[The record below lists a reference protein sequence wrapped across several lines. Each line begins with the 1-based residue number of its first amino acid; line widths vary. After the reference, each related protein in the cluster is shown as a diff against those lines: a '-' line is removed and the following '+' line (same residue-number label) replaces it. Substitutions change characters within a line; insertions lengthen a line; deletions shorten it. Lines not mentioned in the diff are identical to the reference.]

1 MKILKIIF
9 KQFMGFTY
17 AEFDFTKSGNPII
30 IKGANGTGKT
40 TLGTGFY
47 WVFTDKD
54 YELKSNPEVH
64 NDKLEENEPYVEVV
78 CDFDGKIVSFI
89 KFQKDSRTKKQKEA
103 GAPVRISNQY
113 EVNSVPKSQKDFDT
127 ALAEYGIDKDK
138 FLLLTHPEIFTGMK
152 SADCRKILFGMTND
166 ITDKQIADSMGNC
179 QEVSSLL
186 DNYSAEEIVAMQKR
200 TKKEADQNLDVIPQ
214 QIIGMEKSKI
224 QIDVASITKDRDAL
238 QSEIDIAEQTIKEN
252 PLSDVGDLNQKIAT
266 YEQSKR
272 TLSES
277 ANADRLMKLASAKE
291 SYNNLVRRKNDLEYE
306 YKSAIGVE
314 EERQARI
321 ETLKGEY
328 QSLSDSF
335 QKLKA
340 LKFDETSNVCKY
352 CGQPLPAEQADQ
364 NRKKFTDEIE
374 RQKTTINRQAASIKK
389 QIKSLEESSV
399 EIPDRSEIDD
409 LDNQIK
415 QRNAEIESL
424 NNPIDVTDMNEYK
437 AIDFEIAKV
446 RQQIDA
452 LDFARKKRA
461 ELELAI
467 SEKRRQV
474 NYMND
479 QIAKA
484 DVNKHI
490 DEQIA
495 EAREQQKQ
503 YAQASANA
511 EKILDQL
518 SRISMEKNRLLT
530 EQVNNHFD
538 GVKFRLFEQQKN
550 GEWRDDCTPMVLTGD
565 GEYRDI
571 TFSANTAAIVKGQLA
586 IISGLQ
592 KFYGQNLPVFLDGAE
607 CLDSENSKIETE
619 YQLIQLKVSD
629 DPKLVINQ

>member
-1 MKILKIIF
+1 MQILKIIENQF
-9 KQFMGFTY
+9 KGVVH
-17 AEFDFTKSGNPII
+17 AEYELPKNPIV
-30 IKGANGTGKT
+30 KGANGTFKT
-40 TLGTGFY
+40 TMGDGYY
-47 WVFTDKD
+47 WVFIDKD
-54 YELKSNPEVH
+54 YSLKSNPEVH
-64 NDKLEENEPYVEVV
+64 PDFMAESEPSVEIIA
-78 CDFDGKIVSFI
+78 DIDGKTVSFKKI
-89 KFQKDSRTKKQKEA
+89 QRDARTKKQREE
-103 GAPVRISNQY
+103 GAPVRIKNVF
-113 EVNSVPKSQKDFDT
+113 EVNTVPVSQSAFEEK
-127 ALAEYGIDKDK
+127 LKEYGIDVGR
-138 FLLLTHPEIFTGMK
+138 FEWLTHPQKFTDMK
-152 SADCRKILFGMTND
+152 SADCRNILFGMTTD
-166 ITDKQIADSMGNC
+166 ITDKQIADSLGNC
-179 QEVSSLL
+179 QETSELL
-186 DNYSAEEIVAMQKR
+186 DNYTVEEISSMQKQS
-200 TKKEADQNLDVIPQ
+200 KKKANEMLDALPERIL
-214 QIIGMEKSKI
+214 GMEQSKV

-238 QSEIDIAEQTIKEN
+238 QSEIDIAEQTIREN
-252 PLSDVGDLNQKIAT
+252 PLPDVGDLNQKIAT
-266 YEQSKR
+266 YEESKR
-272 TLSES
+272 TLSGS

-291 SYNNLVRRKNDLEYE
+291 EYFNLIRKKDNEEYE
-306 YKSAIGVE
+306 YKFAIGAE
-314 EERQARI
+314 EERKARI
-321 ETLKGEY
+321 TALKGEY
-328 QSLSDSF
+328 QTLADSF

-340 LKFDETSNVCKY
+340 ITFDESSNVCKY
-352 CGQPLPAEQADQ
+352 CGQPLPADQAEQ

-374 RQKTTINRQAASIKK
+374 RQKTVINRQAASIKK

-409 LDNQIK
+409 LDIQIK

-424 NNPIDVTDMNEYK
+424 SNPIDVTDMDEYK

-479 QIAKA
+479 QIAKV

-530 EQVNNHFD
+530 EQVNSHFD

-550 GEWRDDCTPMVLTGD
+550 GEFRDCCVPLVPTKD

>member
-530 EQVNNHFD
+530 EQVNSHFD